1 MSFVCDKGSVTAR
14 KQHLCWYCG
23 QHIEIGEKHGV
34 RVGESYGDFWA
45 MRFHPECDQ
54 YATDN
59 KWGEDEFEAHEP
71 GEFTRPM
78 TAFDPAI

>member
-14 KQHLCWYCG
+14 KQHRCWYCG
-23 QHIEIGEKHGV
+23 QRIEIGEKHGV
-34 RVGESYGDFWA
+34 RVGESYGDFWT

-54 YATDN
+54 YATDHH
-59 KWGEDEFEAHEP
+59 WDEDDYECHEP